1 MDNSEPKEILISVL
15 FSGTYL
21 DEGNNIGHEIINFFP
36 DDDGNRYLYIPSKGT
51 ISKSHDLK
59 STVIILAHK
68 DGEQKVEVD
77 ALARSLANV
86 NRKQAS
92 AIKFNGKPLSALF
105 GNNTHRGENDKE
117 AGLNLACRVD
127 EFLLPASGKRIFIAA
142 GKEDVLKD
150 DERIEV
156 YIGDVK
162 ILNQSQKTYFSE
174 AKRKEGYRLLRG
186 LIDAEDLWEEPDKSR
201 FNAHELQNDEESA
214 EHQTPT
220 FLEIAKKQ
228 YDELVFSNLFAYYFN
243 YSDDGFREFAK
254 EVLGLPNTGSITSL
268 VRESENNIDLWI
280 ETETHIIVI
289 ENKIRSGINGVK
301 QDGDEETNQLKKYY
315 KHAKEKCREGQ
326 KLALY
331 LFAPN
336 YSSIKPT
343 DLKGMDPKGNT
354 EWEYALITY
363 KEIYDFFS
371 KHGALYEDECHFS
384 DFCRD
389 LKCHIESSEDNKR
402 RVMHERFAQIL
413 GNADQSRISP
423 ASND

>member
-1 MDNSEPKEILISVL
+1 MSVNKKE
-15 FSGTYL
+15 
-21 DEGNNIGHEIINFFP
+21 
-36 DDDGNRYLYIPSKGT
+36 
-51 ISKSHDLK
+51 
-59 STVIILAHK
+59 
-68 DGEQKVEVD
+68 
-77 ALARSLANV
+77 
-86 NRKQAS
+86 AS
-92 AIKFNGKPLSALF
+92 AITFNGKPLPALF
-105 GNNTHRGENDKE
+105 GDNTHRGENDKE

-127 EFLLPASGKRIFIAA
+127 NFLLPASGKRIFIAT
-142 GKEDVLKD
+142 GKENVLKD

-156 YIGDVK
+156 YVGDVK
-162 ILNQSQKTYFSE
+162 ILNQSQRMFFSE
-174 AKRKEGYRLLRG
+174 AKRKEGYRLLRD
-186 LIDAEDLWEEPDKSR
+186 LIDAEDLWEEPDKSH
-201 FNAHELQNDEESA
+201 FNAQELQDNGEST

-254 EVLGLPNTGSITSL
+254 EVLGLPNAGSITSL

-301 QDGDEETNQLKKYY
+301 RDGGEETNQLKKYY
-315 KHAKEKCREGQ
+315 GHAKKKCKESQ

-336 YSSIKPT
+336 YSSIKPS
-343 DLKGMDPKGNT
+343 DLKGIDPKGNT
-354 EWEYALITY
+354 EWEYTLVAY

-371 KHGALYEDECHFS
+371 KHSALYEDECHFS

-423 ASND
+423 TPND

>member
-1 MDNSEPKEILISVL
+1 MDNNEPKEILISVL

-36 DDDGNRYLYIPSKGT
+36 DDNGDRYLYIPSRGT
-51 ISKSHDLK
+51 IGETHNLK
-59 STVIILAHK
+59 STAVILAHK

-77 ALARSLANV
+77 ALARSLVSV
-86 NRKQAS
+86 NKKEAS
-92 AIKFNGKPLSALF
+92 AITFNGKPLPALF
-105 GNNTHRGENDKE
+105 GDNTHRGENDKE

-127 EFLLPASGKRIFIAA
+127 KFLLPASGKRIFIAT
-142 GKEDVLKD
+142 GKENVLKD

-156 YIGDVK
+156 YVGDVK
-162 ILNQSQKTYFSE
+162 ILNQSQRTFFSE
-174 AKRKEGYRLLRG
+174 AKRKEAYGLLKD
-186 LIDAEDLWEEPDKSR
+186 LIDAEDLWKEPDKSR
-201 FNAHELQNDEESA
+201 FNAQELQNSGESA

-243 YSDDGFREFAK
+243 YSDEGFREFAK
-254 EVLGLPNTGSITSL
+254 EVLGLPNVGSITSL

-289 ENKIRSGINGVK
+289 ENKIHSGINGVK
-301 QDGDEETNQLKKYY
+301 QNGNEKTTQLDKYY
-315 KHAKEKCREGQ
+315 EHAKKKCRESQ
-326 KLALY
+326 KLALF

-336 YSSIKPT
+336 YSSIKPSE
-343 DLKGMDPKGNT
+343 LKGIDPKSSE
-354 EWEYALITY
+354 EWEYTLITY

-389 LKCHIESSEDNKR
+389 LNCHIESSEDNKR
-402 RVMHERFAQIL
+402 RVMHERFAQML
-413 GNADQSRISP
+413 GNADQSHISP
-423 ASND
+423 TSND